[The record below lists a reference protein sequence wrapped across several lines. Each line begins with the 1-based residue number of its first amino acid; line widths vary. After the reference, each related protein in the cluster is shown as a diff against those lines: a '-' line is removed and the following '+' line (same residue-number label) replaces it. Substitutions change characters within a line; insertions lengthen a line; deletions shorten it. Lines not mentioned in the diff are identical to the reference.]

1 MINGV
6 HALLYAKDADQTRA
20 FLRDVLGLPYV
31 DAGGGWLIFAL
42 PPGELGVHPEES
54 EVHHELYFMCD
65 DAAATVAELTA
76 KGVKCSPVRDQGW
89 GLVTAVEVPGAGS
102 IGLYQPK
109 HPTAVRLTKHVRRIP
124 VSRKHPAKSLPR
136 KTRESGT
143 KRSSTKKGPSRRRR

>member
-76 KGVKCSPVRDQGW
+76 KGVKCSPVKDQGW
-89 GLVTAVEVPGAGS
+89 GLVTAVEVPGAGR

-109 HPTAVRLTKHVRRIP
+109 HPTAVRLAKSVRMP
-124 VSRKHPAKSLPR
+124 VSRKPSLKSLSR
-136 KTRESGT
+136 KIRGVRK
-143 KRSSTKKGPSRRRR
+143 KRASSKKSPSRRRH

>member
-54 EVHHELYFMCD
+54 EVRHELYFMCD

-76 KGVKCSPVRDQGW
+76 KGVKCSPVKDQGW

-109 HPTAVRLTKHVRRIP
+109 HPTAVRLAKSVRMP
-124 VSRKHPAKSLPR
+124 VSRKPSVESLSR
-136 KTRESGT
+136 KTRGSRK
-143 KRSSTKKGPSRRRR
+143 KRASSKKSPSRRRH